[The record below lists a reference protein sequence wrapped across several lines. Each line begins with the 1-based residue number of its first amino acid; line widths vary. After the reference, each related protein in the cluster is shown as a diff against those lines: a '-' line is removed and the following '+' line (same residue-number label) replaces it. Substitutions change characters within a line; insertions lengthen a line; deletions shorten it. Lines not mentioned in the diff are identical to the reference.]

1 MNNKLTGPPTLE
13 SELTHKINN
22 ALIIRGMS
30 ILQLSEASG
39 IKYTTLYRSLRNQ
52 RTLNFNE
59 FERIADAL
67 NVEAS
72 ALLPEALKGQQVA
85 A

>member
-1 MNNKLTGPPTLE
+1 MNNNLTGQPTLE

-67 NVEAS
+67 NVEPS
-72 ALLPEALKGQQVA
+72 ALLPDTLRVEVA